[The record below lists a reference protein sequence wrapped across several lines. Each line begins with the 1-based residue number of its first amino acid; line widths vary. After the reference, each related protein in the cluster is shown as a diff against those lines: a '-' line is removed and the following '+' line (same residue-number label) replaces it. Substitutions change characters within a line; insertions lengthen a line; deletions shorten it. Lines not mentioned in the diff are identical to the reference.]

1 MHPIVIAELRQRLAA
16 LELQAARLDY
26 RIPGEGA
33 SRSASKRYQ
42 DRQRAD
48 DMAGDYRA
56 LIAWAE
62 GAGHG

>member
-1 MHPIVIAELRQRLAA
+1 MHPIVIAELRQRLAH

-33 SRSASKRYQ
+33 SRNASKRYA

-48 DMAGDYRA
+48 QMADDYRR
-56 LIAWAE
+56 LIAFAE
-62 GAGHG
+62 TRHA